1 MKYEKYL
8 NIEERNPC
16 PCDSCLVGWC
26 AISNQ
31 GTKSCQDTC
40 VRWKEYWKG
49 VKFPNLT
56 TRIEG
61 FENV

>member
-1 MKYEKYL
+1 MMTVKELIKKSK
-8 NIEERNPC
+8 NPY

-40 VRWKEYWKG
+40 IRWKEYWK
-49 VKFPNLT
+49 KFT
-56 TRIEG
+56 IKTIGCEKI
-61 FENV
+61 